1 MRDLAI
7 FKTIDFDQVNEYECV
22 RKEHYNGFAHFYLSR
37 CDGESKS
44 DDEIDQELYAQL
56 LEIDTR
62 LGNQLGGNILRDAG
76 INFEKC
82 QDYDWI
88 KKETEYAGFADY
100 FLAEYGRR
108 DNDANSDADAAS
120 YRTLV
125 YIDAVLGTDAAL
137 QLFRCINKTTR
148 SDMIKV

>member
-1 MRDLAI
+1 MKDLKI
-7 FKTIDFDQVNEYECV
+7 FKAIEFDQVNDFECV
-22 RKEHYNGFAHFYLSR
+22 RKEHYVGFAHFYLLR
-37 CDGESKS
+37 CDEESKS
-44 DDEIDQELYAQL
+44 DDEVDKELYAQL

-88 KKETEYAGFADY
+88 KKETEYVGFAEY
-100 FLAEYGRR
+100 FLAEYDRR
-108 DNDANSDADAAS
+108 DNDAAS
-120 YRTLV
+120 YRTLID
-125 YIDAVLGTDAAL
+125 IDAIFGTDAAL